1 MMTRSCWDAHGSSR
15 GDLRIHQAP
24 YEVQILSEKNG
35 KAKKKLVS
43 PYWFFKFVGCGS
55 PTSRHHLIICSWLFL
70 ISLCYSNIMP
80 FKSRPHIVLHSF
92 CLDFRWN
99 PHLFMASSHVLHG
112 QVLHQNPHGFACV
125 SCFLMPK
132 SLDFWS
138 KIQPKHQPHRGEPLR
153 QAPKARH
160 PRHPRGPD
168 TFSLC
173 PTFRAATTIGASE
186 LLPRGSHFSCLTF
199 WSTEVPTKN
208 LRGDPYYG
216 NTPYYGK
223 WLIING

>member
-1 MMTRSCWDAHGSSR
+1 
-15 GDLRIHQAP
+15 
-24 YEVQILSEKNG
+24 
-35 KAKKKLVS
+35 
-43 PYWFFKFVGCGS
+43 VGCGS

-138 KIQPKHQPHRGEPLR
+138 KIQPKHQPHRGDRFARPRRPGTPGTPE
-153 QAPKARH
+153 APTLSRCVPPSGRP
-160 PRHPRGPD
+160 PR
-168 TFSLC
+168 
-173 PTFRAATTIGASE
+173 
-186 LLPRGSHFSCLTF
+186 
-199 WSTEVPTKN
+199 
-208 LRGDPYYG
+208 
-216 NTPYYGK
+216 
-223 WLIING
+223 

>member
-1 MMTRSCWDAHGSSR
+1 MMRGYSSDLAMASTFSVRRSTSVRHRSCNRRPFIRGPQVTKPQATQRNDDPFMLGCPWKLQGWSQDPPGSVWSADTFR
-15 GDLRIHQAP
+15 KKRKGQ
-24 YEVQILSEKNG
+24 
-35 KAKKKLVS
+35 KKLVS

-70 ISLCYSNIMP
+70 ISLCYSNIIP

-138 KIQPKHQPHRGEPLR
+138 KIQPKHQPHRGDRFARPRRPGTPGTPE
-153 QAPKARH
+153 APTLSRCVPPSGRP
-160 PRHPRGPD
+160 PR
-168 TFSLC
+168 
-173 PTFRAATTIGASE
+173 
-186 LLPRGSHFSCLTF
+186 
-199 WSTEVPTKN
+199 
-208 LRGDPYYG
+208 
-216 NTPYYGK
+216 
-223 WLIING
+223 